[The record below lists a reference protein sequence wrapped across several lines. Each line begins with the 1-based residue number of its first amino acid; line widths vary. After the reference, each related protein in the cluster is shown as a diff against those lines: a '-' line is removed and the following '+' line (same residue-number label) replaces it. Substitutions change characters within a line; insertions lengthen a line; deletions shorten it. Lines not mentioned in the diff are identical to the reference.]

1 MENIST
7 FRLISVVI
15 LGTVFLFSGCE
26 ENEVNDTS
34 VTDIDGNVYKV
45 VTIGRQI
52 WMAENL
58 KTTRYRTGDR
68 IPSTDPA
75 DLDISGES
83 NPIYQW
89 SYNGDEKNAAVY
101 GRLYTWYTVIDTL
114 GLCPD
119 GWHVP
124 AREEWAVLAEFIG
137 GADTGG
143 GKLKEKG
150 SAHWLEPNTG
160 ATDTTGFTALPGG
173 YRGFNGDFFF
183 LGHSGIWW
191 SSTESDHGEGSAW
204 IRSLNRY
211 SASFYLSFTFNVAS
225 GFSVRCIKD

>member
-1 MENIST
+1 MENLNAL
-7 FRLISVVI
+7 RSVCLPLLAII
-15 LGTVFLFSGCE
+15 LLFSGCE
-26 ENEVNDTS
+26 KEEEKISS
-34 VTDIDGNVYKV
+34 VTDTDGNIYRV
-45 VTIGRQI
+45 VTVGRQI

-58 KTTRYRTGDR
+58 RTTKFRTGDK
-68 IPSTDPA
+68 IPTTNPA

-83 NPIYQW
+83 NPVYQW
-89 SYNGDEKNAAVY
+89 AYDGDEKNAAVY

-124 AREEWAVLAEFIG
+124 DREDWAVLAEHTG
-137 GADTGG
+137 GAESGG

-150 SAHWLEPNTG
+150 TAHWFEPNTG

-211 SASFYLSFTFNVAS
+211 SSSFYLLFTFNVAS
-225 GFSVRCIKD
+225 GFSVRCIRD